1 MRTFERHS
9 PVFGTVRKILRPVTN
24 GKFTCTIM
32 QDGAERDIGI
42 VDDIYINELLT
53 AGYYEIWVT

>member
-1 MRTFERHS
+1 MKIFERYS

-24 GKFTCTIM
+24 GKFACAIM
-32 QDGAERDIGI
+32 QDGAERDLGI

>member
-24 GKFTCTIM
+24 GEFACTIV
-32 QDGAERDIGI
+32 QDGAERDLGI
-42 VDDIYINELLT
+42 VDDIYIHELLA
-53 AGYYEIWVT
+53 AGYREI

>member
-9 PVFGTVRKILRPVTN
+9 PVFGTVRKILRSVTN

-42 VDDIYINELLT
+42 VDDIYINAQLT

>member
-1 MRTFERHS
+1 MKIFERHS
-9 PVFGTVRKILRPVTN
+9 PVFGTVQKILRPVTN
-24 GKFTCTIM
+24 GKFSCTIM

>member
-1 MRTFERHS
+1 MKIFERYS

>member
-32 QDGAERDIGI
+32 QGGAERDIGI

>member
-1 MRTFERHS
+1 MKIFERYS

-32 QDGAERDIGI
+32 QNGAERDIGI

-53 AGYYEIWVT
+53 AGYHEI

>member
-1 MRTFERHS
+1 MKIFERYS

-32 QDGAERDIGI
+32 QDGAERDMGI
-42 VDDIYINELLT
+42 VDDIYIHELLT
-53 AGYYEIWVT
+53 AGYHEI

>member
-1 MRTFERHS
+1 MRTFERHF

>member
-24 GKFTCTIM
+24 GKFACTIM
-32 QDGAERDIGI
+32 QDGAERDLGI
-42 VDDIYINELLT
+42 VDDIYIHELLT
-53 AGYYEIWVT
+53 AGYRKI